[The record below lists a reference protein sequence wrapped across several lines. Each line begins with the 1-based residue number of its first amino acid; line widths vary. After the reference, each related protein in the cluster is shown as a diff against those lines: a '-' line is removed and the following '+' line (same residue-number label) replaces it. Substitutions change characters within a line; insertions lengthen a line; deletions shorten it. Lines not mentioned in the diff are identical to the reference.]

1 LHELQKDMMKQ
12 LLSVLSVLLI
22 SGSQLFAQT
31 GALYLLK
38 DHEVVINGKT
48 NVNKFSCKLKMSDLK
63 DTLSI
68 KVTHAYNRIDF
79 QGLALRLPINEF
91 DCGNPIMN
99 ADLRK
104 LLQADEYPELV
115 LEMKRIEFGPPS
127 KGGYDDSYIIN
138 TLITIAEVRKTEVF
152 RNSGIEEDDKHIRF
166 YGKHNLF
173 LTNYNI
179 EPPQKFFGTIK
190 VQNELEVEFEIN
202 LHGLS
207 R

>member
-1 LHELQKDMMKQ
+1 MMKG
-12 LLSVLSVLLI
+12 VCIVLLFLLA
-22 SGSQLFAQT
+22 SNTQLFAQS

-48 NVNKFSCKLKMSDLK
+48 NVNKFSCKLKIDDIQ

-79 QGLALRLPINEF
+79 QGLNLSLPINEF

-104 LLQADEYPELV
+104 LLRADEYPELV

-152 RNSGIEEDDKHIRF
+152 RNSGIEEDDKRIRF
-166 YGKHNLF
+166 YGKHNLL

-202 LHGLS
+202 LLSLS